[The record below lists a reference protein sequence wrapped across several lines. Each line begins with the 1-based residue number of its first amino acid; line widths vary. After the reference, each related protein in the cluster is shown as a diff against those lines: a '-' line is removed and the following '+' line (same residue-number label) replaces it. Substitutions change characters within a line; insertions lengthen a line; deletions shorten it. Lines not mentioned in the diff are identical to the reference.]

1 MVAPDHRKV
10 GMHRNPSRISG
21 RIPAIGKGQ
30 IYGLMSNGVGSRT
43 IFLLAPALSFLI
55 PERIKNLSTA
65 SKALSR
71 AVGGKK
77 KI

>member
-55 PERIKNLSTA
+55 PERIKKFVNSLA
-65 SKALSR
+65 SFIK
-71 AVGGKK
+71 GGKK